1 MKTNEKYMTNEKFYA
16 SNTEYVF
23 AVYGTEKDYLNGTN
37 AGQVMIWGNNNITKY
52 EGQLILNGMA
62 VGASVRYKHPIAAVY
77 AITGSGTKTILSTSR

>member
-1 MKTNEKYMTNEKFYA
+1 MKTNEKYMTDEKFYT

-37 AGQVMIWGNNNITKY
+37 TGQVMIWGNNDITKY